1 MQKRFLGNVLFD
13 VDQEQKELRW
23 VRRRFRGGRV
33 LMATGQTGAVSTT
46 KEAGI
51 LYSETCIE
59 RKPGCVKKETD
70 GVGQGTTKARAGAAG
85 GV

>member
-23 VRRRFRGGRV
+23 VRSRFRGGRV
-33 LMATGQTGAVSTT
+33 LMATGRMGPLSTT

-51 LYSETCIE
+51 LYSETCIV
-59 RKPGCVKKETD
+59 RKPRLCEERD
-70 GVGQGTTKARAGAAG
+70 RIGQGTTKARAGTAG

>member
-23 VRRRFRGGRV
+23 VRSRFRGGRV
-33 LMATGQTGAVSTT
+33 LMAAGPTGVVNTT

-51 LYSETCIE
+51 LYSETCIV
-59 RKPGCVKKETD
+59 RKPRLGEEGD
-70 GVGQGTTKARAGAAG
+70 RWSMAGKL
-85 GV
+85 